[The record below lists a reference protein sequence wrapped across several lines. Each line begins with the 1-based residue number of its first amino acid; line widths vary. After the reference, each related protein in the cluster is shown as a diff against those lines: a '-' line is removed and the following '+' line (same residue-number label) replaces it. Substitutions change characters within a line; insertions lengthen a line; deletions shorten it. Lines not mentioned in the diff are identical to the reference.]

1 MFAFIC
7 TKWILSIVLSYYN
20 LKWRPCSQATTIHL
34 IALPMSLIEAH
45 LTDEQLLHDLS
56 SLQRDFFDAI
66 SEDPEAADSFACRFA
81 HLGEMTVKRTQ
92 SLSQADA
99 GSLLGPALAAAMT
112 ISAVASSLHDVT
124 KFADELTTEL
134 HTDLVGLFDDL
145 SLNDEAKP
153 KDNKATL
160 VSPSATGSK
169 IVSPFASPERGLEC
183 DKYLTEPDAAPLPH
197 QARVYRWLRKN
208 LHNPYPTAETKRR
221 IAEKFSVSPKVVSG
235 WFSQAR
241 RRMGWNTILKGR
253 FRGNRQ
259 LCVDYANRV
268 FIDGSGPSNCDD
280 EIINDFFSMKSKLEQ
295 LQDRAGYNSI
305 VKQWSDSVYVPTTC
319 NDSPTTKKRRR
330 VLDED
335 DSKQLCLAFE
345 GQEHG
350 VAAPH
355 RPMKRMR

>member
-1 MFAFIC
+1 MLTNA
-7 TKWILSIVLSYYN
+7 S
-20 LKWRPCSQATTIHL
+20 
-34 IALPMSLIEAH
+34 H
-45 LTDEQLLHDLS
+45 LTDEQILESLS
-56 SLQRDFFDAI
+56 SLQRDFFDALH
-66 SEDPEAADSFACRFA
+66 EGPEATTDFACRFA
-81 HLGEMTVKRTQ
+81 RLGEITVKRTQ
-92 SLSQADA
+92 SLSPSESNSFVA
-99 GSLLGPALAAAMT
+99 PALTAATT
-112 ISAVASSLHDVT
+112 ISAVASSLLDVT
-124 KFADELTTEL
+124 KFADELSTEL
-134 HTDLVGLFDDL
+134 RTDLVGLFDNL
-145 SLNDEAKP
+145 SLGADASP
-153 KDNKATL
+153 KDNPEPSAVSLSETEPFG
-160 VSPSATGSK
+160 SPSNAMLDSRQESIK
-169 IVSPFASPERGLEC
+169 SPAGLEL
-183 DKYLTEPDAAPLPH
+183 DDPLLPH
-197 QARVYRWLRKN
+197 QTRVYQWLRN
-208 LHNPYPTAETKRR
+208 HLHNPYPSAETKRR
-221 IAEKFSVSPKVVSG
+221 IAEEFAVGPKVVNG

-241 RRMGWNTILKGR
+241 RRIGWNTILKGR